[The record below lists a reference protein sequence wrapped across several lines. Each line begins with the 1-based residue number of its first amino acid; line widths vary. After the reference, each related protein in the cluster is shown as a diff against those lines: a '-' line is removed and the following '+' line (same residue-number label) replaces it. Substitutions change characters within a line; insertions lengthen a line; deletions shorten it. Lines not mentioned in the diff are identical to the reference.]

1 MTNLITKTDAP
12 KLLAAID
19 VGTNSFHL
27 VIARVHH
34 DGRIEVMTRE
44 KELVRLGHGG
54 GDMTALEPEAIA
66 RGVAAL
72 TRMRMLA
79 EAAGAPV
86 RAVATSAVREAKNAS
101 VFLRAAHDT
110 AGVEVEVIT
119 GIEEARLIHLGV
131 LQSLPVFDR
140 PLLLCDIGGGSTELL
155 CGYRGEVQGAR
166 SFKVGAVRL
175 TDRFFADSNS
185 ANQRAKAGD
194 VKACRDYVQSTVAPF
209 RKLANKHPFEVAIA
223 SSGSA
228 ETVARMAHA
237 LRGQDELRTYNGFT
251 FTVDE
256 IEQVC
261 DLLIETKPSDRGR
274 LAGLDP
280 RRADIALAG
289 ALTLHEVARSF
300 DIKAFTISDFALREG
315 VLLDTIART
324 SDEVLRHLNDISRRS
339 VRQLMQLCDEDPTHS
354 DHVARLALRLFD
366 QTKALHG
373 LDATFR
379 DYLEAAA
386 LLANVGLFVS
396 HSQHHIHSYYII
408 RNTDVLAGLTDNEI
422 ETIALV
428 ARYHRKGMPK
438 NDHPEFGSLPTH
450 QQRIVR
456 LLAGLLRVAIG
467 LDRSH
472 DGRVGSVD
480 VDRVGDKLVVKATSA
495 DGFPLALEVYAAQER
510 VALLAAVLNLEV
522 EIVAR

>member
-1 MTNLITKTDAP
+1 MTTPPNAP

-19 VGTNSFHL
+19 VGTNSFHM
-27 VIARVHH
+27 VIARVHPG
-34 DGRIEVMTRE
+34 GRIEVVTRE

-54 GDMTALEPEAIA
+54 GDMTALEPDAIE
-66 RGVAAL
+66 RGVATL
-72 TRMRMLA
+72 GRMRMLA
-79 EAAGAPV
+79 EAAGAPL

-101 VFLRAAHDT
+101 VFLRSAHDT

-119 GIEEARLIHLGV
+119 GVEEARLIHLGV
-131 LQSLPVFDR
+131 LQALPVFDR

-155 CGYRGEVQGAR
+155 CGHRGEVLGAR

-175 TDRFFADSNS
+175 TDRFFAYSNT
-185 ANQRAKAGD
+185 ANQRAKAAD
-194 VKACRDYVQSTVAPF
+194 VKACRDYVQSTTAPF
-209 RKLANKHPFEVAIA
+209 RKLASKHPFEVAVA

-237 LRGQDELRTYNGFT
+237 LRGHGELRTYNGFT
-251 FTVDE
+251 FTIDE

-261 DLLIETKPSDRGR
+261 NLLIETKPSDRGG

-289 ALTLHEVARSF
+289 ALTLLEVARSF
-300 DIKAFTISDFALREG
+300 NVKAFTISDFALREG

-324 SDEVLRHLNDISRRS
+324 TDEVLHHLNDISRRS
-339 VRQLMQLCDEDPTHS
+339 VRQLMQLCDEDPNHS
-354 DHVARLALRLFD
+354 EHVAKLALRLFD
-366 QTKALHG
+366 QTKTLHG
-373 LDATFR
+373 LDDTYR
-379 DYLEAAA
+379 DYLEAAS

-396 HSQHHIHSYYII
+396 HSQHHVHSYYII

-422 ETIALV
+422 EMIALV
-428 ARYHRKGMPK
+428 ARYHRKGLPK
-438 NDHPEFGSLPTH
+438 NDHPEFRTLPTH

-472 DGRVGSVD
+472 DGRVGVVD

-495 DGFPLALEVYAAQER
+495 DGYPLALEVYAAQER
-510 VALLAAVLNLEV
+510 VALLAAALNLDIEV
-522 EIVAR
+522 VAR

>member
-1 MTNLITKTDAP
+1 MTTPPNAP

-19 VGTNSFHL
+19 VGTNSFHM
-27 VIARVHH
+27 VIARVHPG
-34 DGRIEVMTRE
+34 GRIEVVTRE

-54 GDMTALEPEAIA
+54 GDMTALEPDAIE
-66 RGVAAL
+66 RGVATL
-72 TRMRMLA
+72 GRMRMLA
-79 EAAGAPV
+79 EAAGAPL

-101 VFLRAAHDT
+101 VFLRSAHDT

-119 GIEEARLIHLGV
+119 GVEEARLIHLGV
-131 LQSLPVFDR
+131 LQALPVFDR

-155 CGYRGEVQGAR
+155 CGHRGEVLGAR

-175 TDRFFADSNS
+175 TDRFFAYSNT
-185 ANQRAKAGD
+185 ANQ
-194 VKACRDYVQSTVAPF
+194 RDYVQSTTAPF
-209 RKLANKHPFEVAIA
+209 RKLASKHPFEVAVA

-237 LRGQDELRTYNGFT
+237 LRGHGELRTYNGFT
-251 FTVDE
+251 FTIDE

-261 DLLIETKPSDRGR
+261 NLLIETKPSDRGG

-289 ALTLHEVARSF
+289 ALTLLEVARSF
-300 DIKAFTISDFALREG
+300 NVKAFTISDFALREG

-324 SDEVLRHLNDISRRS
+324 TDEVLHHLNDISRRS
-339 VRQLMQLCDEDPTHS
+339 VRQLMQLCDEDPNHS
-354 DHVARLALRLFD
+354 EHVAKLALRLFD
-366 QTKALHG
+366 QTKTLHG
-373 LDATFR
+373 LDDTYR
-379 DYLEAAA
+379 DYLEAAS

-396 HSQHHIHSYYII
+396 HSQHHVHSYYII

-422 ETIALV
+422 EMIALV
-428 ARYHRKGMPK
+428 ARYHRKGLPK
-438 NDHPEFGSLPTH
+438 NDHPEFRTLPTH

-472 DGRVGSVD
+472 DGRVGVVD

-495 DGFPLALEVYAAQER
+495 DGYPRRSVSRYSPLHSTSTSRSSPAERGALASTSSRYCPGD
-510 VALLAAVLNLEV
+510 
-522 EIVAR
+522 

>member
-1 MTNLITKTDAP
+1 
-12 KLLAAID
+12 
-19 VGTNSFHL
+19 
-27 VIARVHH
+27 
-34 DGRIEVMTRE
+34 
-44 KELVRLGHGG
+44 
-54 GDMTALEPEAIA
+54 
-66 RGVAAL
+66 
-72 TRMRMLA
+72 
-79 EAAGAPV
+79 
-86 RAVATSAVREAKNAS
+86 
-101 VFLRAAHDT
+101 
-110 AGVEVEVIT
+110 
-119 GIEEARLIHLGV
+119 
-131 LQSLPVFDR
+131 
-140 PLLLCDIGGGSTELL
+140 
-155 CGYRGEVQGAR
+155 
-166 SFKVGAVRL
+166 
-175 TDRFFADSNS
+175 
-185 ANQRAKAGD
+185 
-194 VKACRDYVQSTVAPF
+194 
-209 RKLANKHPFEVAIA
+209 
-223 SSGSA
+223 
-228 ETVARMAHA
+228 
-237 LRGQDELRTYNGFT
+237 
-251 FTVDE
+251 
-256 IEQVC
+256 
-261 DLLIETKPSDRGR
+261 
-274 LAGLDP
+274 
-280 RRADIALAG
+280 
-289 ALTLHEVARSF
+289 LHEVARSF
-300 DIKAFTISDFALREG
+300 NIKAFTISDFALREG

-396 HSQHHIHSYYII
+396 HSQHHLHSYYII

-422 ETIALV
+422 EMIALV

-438 NDHPEFGSLPTH
+438 NDHPEFASLPTH

-480 VDRVGDKLVVKATSA
+480 VDRVGDKLVMKAASA

-522 EIVAR
+522 EVVAR